1 MLPSLPTGWAA
12 GFRARR
18 VIQGISI
25 LWLLSLSDL
34 GFTLWAHSFTPFTEL
49 NPIAA
54 ALLDQG
60 ALGVLVTMKVGLTFL
75 GASIF
80 WHLRGYGRAEIA
92 MWLVVLAYVLLTI
105 RWSSYTVGVMAL
117 AGAAA

>member
-1 MLPSLPTGWAA
+1 MIPPVPTWLGE
-12 GFRARR
+12 GSRARR
-18 VIQGISI
+18 VTQGIAI

-34 GFTLWAHSFTPFTEL
+34 FFTLWAHTFTPFDEL

-60 ALGVLVTMKVGLTFL
+60 FFGILVTVKLGLTFI

-80 WHLRGYGRAEIA
+80 WYLRGHGRAEIA
-92 MWLVVLAYVLLTI
+92 MWAVVLAYLLLAI
-105 RWSSYTVGVMAL
+105 RWSSYTAGVMAL
-117 AGAAA
+117 AGAAV